1 MAKILLGLFVIV
13 VTYICWSALSSGSS
27 QPPKLDPEEWWGPK
41 ELKGKQD
48 TSIRPFQVKFT
59 DEMIKDLRSRLK
71 NHRQLVPPLE
81 GVAFEYGFNSK
92 AIEPWLKY
100 WAEEYPFKERE
111 AFLNKYPHF
120 KTNIQGLDIHFV
132 RVKPQVPAG
141 VEIVPLLLL
150 HGWPGSVRE
159 FYEAIPILT
168 KQQPGYNFAFELVVP
183 SLPGYGFSDA
193 PVRPGVAPGQ
203 IAVIFKNLMSR
214 LGFKKFYIQGGDWGS
229 AVASA
234 LTVLYPEDILGHH
247 NNFAMARNKQAAF
260 KTILGAFIPSLVV
273 ESHLA
278 SRLYP
283 LSSMFAY
290 LLEET
295 GYAHIQATKPDT
307 VGVSLTDS
315 PSGLLA
321 YILEKFSTW
330 TNLENKLKPDGGLEL
345 RFTKEQL
352 IDNLMI
358 YWTTNCITTSMR
370 LYAEETSNKNRQLS
384 LDSHTTTVPTWA
396 FQTKSEMIYQ
406 PPSILK
412 TKYLNF
418 LGATVLED
426 GGHFLAL
433 ELPQIYAND
442 VFKAVNIFK
451 NWHKEI
457 KNTEL

>member
-1 MAKILLGLFVIV
+1 MSKVLFGLLAV
-13 VTYICWSALSSGSS
+13 VAAYICWSIFSTGSS
-27 QPPKLDPEEWWGPK
+27 QPPRLDPEEWWGPK

-48 TSIRPFQVKFT
+48 TSIRPYQVKFT
-59 DEMIKDLRSRLK
+59 DEMIKDLRHRLK
-71 NHRQLVPPLE
+71 NHRPLVPPLE
-81 GVAFEYGFNSK
+81 GIAFQYGFNSK

-120 KTNIQGLDIHFV
+120 KTNIQGLDIHFI

-141 VEIVPLLLL
+141 VEVVPLLLM

-159 FYEAIPILT
+159 FYEAIPLLT
-168 KQQPGYNFAFELVVP
+168 KQQPDYNFAFEVIVP

-203 IAVIFKNLMSR
+203 IAVIFKNLMNR

-229 AVASA
+229 AIASA
-234 LTVLYPEDILGHH
+234 LATLYPNEILGHH
-247 NNFAMARNKQAAF
+247 TNFPMVQNKQAVY
-260 KTILGAFIPSLVV
+260 KTILGSFFPSLVV

-278 SRLYP
+278 SRMYP
-283 LSSMFAY
+283 LSSLFSY

-295 GYAHIQATKPDT
+295 GYAHIQGTKPDT
-307 VGVSLTDS
+307 VGVGLTDS

-330 TNLENKLKPDGGLEL
+330 TNVEHKLKPDGGLEF
-345 RFTKEQL
+345 RFTKDKL

-358 YWTTNCITTSMR
+358 YWTSNCITTSMR
-370 LYAEETSNKNRQLS
+370 IYSEEMSIKNRQLDLNS
-384 LDSHTTTVPTWA
+384 YITPVPTWA

-412 TKYLNF
+412 TKYINL

-433 ELPQIYAND
+433 ELPQIFVND
-442 VFKAVNIFK
+442 VFKAVKIFK
-451 NWHKEI
+451 NWHNQN